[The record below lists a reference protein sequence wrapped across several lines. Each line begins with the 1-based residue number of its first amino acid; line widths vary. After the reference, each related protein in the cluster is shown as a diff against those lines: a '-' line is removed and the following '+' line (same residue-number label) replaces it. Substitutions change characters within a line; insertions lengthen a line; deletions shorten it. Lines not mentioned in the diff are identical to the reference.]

1 MEMEPILRQEV
12 NSLCVVDTGDKSE
25 VANANTSANFRKNSK
40 MTPMGILRG
49 PGETDSWKKPED
61 EYLVSDWSWILR
73 NWIFSWNMKE
83 DIPVSLL
90 RVEMKMRE

>member
-1 MEMEPILRQEV
+1 MEPILRQEV

-49 PGETDSWKKPED
+49 PGETDS
-61 EYLVSDWSWILR
+61 
-73 NWIFSWNMKE
+73 
-83 DIPVSLL
+83 
-90 RVEMKMRE
+90 